1 MIRRAFRPSSLA
13 SAAIVLAASLSS
25 HSQVAKDAGP
35 LAAALPE
42 QRGFAAQDADLFL
55 PFSAIPGAP
64 EAAPELVTP
73 ELRQM
78 IDEALEEP
86 LMGDPPEPR
95 PPAQPVDPKLL
106 ALATQTAGRVVGL
119 RVWDGF
125 GEELARGCGCFIS
138 ASGDVLT
145 DLSLVRPSH
154 ARRIE
159 YITVLTGSGDR
170 HRITGFRWQDER
182 SGLAILTTDATDT
195 PFLTLQTRSDF
206 SRQRPVRI
214 LALHE
219 ERGVI
224 LADAFAQADAS
235 RSGEGWLNLRGDD
248 SPGEPG
254 SPVID
259 DQGEAV
265 GMVALRVPSR
275 QWVNFGVS
283 LAAVAGDIASAL
295 KLPERPLARLATSSG
310 NRIASDERFLTA
322 FQNLYAGGI
331 STAISQL
338 LRLRQ
343 SYPRSA
349 EVWALLGLACAR
361 AGAAEEARNC
371 NRKAVALDPS
381 VGQYW
386 YQLGFDHSTLADA
399 QDRSAAIEALQHTIE
414 QRPTDVPA
422 WLLLAERQVV
432 EGHFREA
439 EKSLLQIIKL
449 RPQFAHALYLL
460 SYTRG
465 KLGDYSGAELAV
477 KESLRLDRKSARAW
491 FYLGL
496 LLTKEKRFAEAVEAL
511 RETVAVAPQHPHA
524 WLNLAVLQRR
534 MGRITDAALA
544 HAQHQ
549 RVTSPR
555 K

>member
-1 MIRRAFRPSSLA
+1 MFSRAHLSRCLLAVVAAA
-13 SAAIVLAASLSS
+13 SASQPAEAQAPGKAA
-25 HSQVAKDAGP
+25 P
-35 LAAALPE
+35 LTAALPE
-42 QRGFAAQDADLFL
+42 QGGFSARDADLFL

-64 EAAPELVTP
+64 EDAPELVTP

-78 IDEALEEP
+78 IDAALEEP
-86 LMGDPPEPR
+86 LMGAAPDAR
-95 PPAQPVDPKLL
+95 PPAQPIDPKLL

-119 RVWDGF
+119 RVWDGY
-125 GEELARGCGCFIS
+125 GEELARGCGCFVT
-138 ASGDVLT
+138 ARGDVLT

-159 YITVLTGSGDR
+159 YITVLTGSGER
-170 HRITGFRWQDER
+170 HRVTGFRWQDER

-219 ERGVI
+219 QRGVI
-224 LADAFAQADAS
+224 LADAVAFADAS

-259 DQGEAV
+259 DRGEAV
-265 GMVALRVPSR
+265 GLVALRVPAR
-275 QWVNFGVS
+275 QWVNFGIS
-283 LAAVAGDIASAL
+283 LAAVAGDIEAAL
-295 KLPERPLARLATSSG
+295 KLPERPLARLDATSG
-310 NRIASDERFLTA
+310 QRLANDERFLTA
-322 FQNLYAGGI
+322 FQNLHAGRI
-331 STAISQL
+331 STAVTQL

-343 SYPRSA
+343 IYPRSA
-349 EVWALLGLACAR
+349 EVWALLGLACAK
-361 AGAAEEARNC
+361 AGAAEEAHNC
-371 NRKAVALDPS
+371 NRKAVALDPE

-386 YQLGFDHSTLADA
+386 YQLGFDHGTLTDA
-399 QDRSAAIEALQHTIE
+399 SQRSAAIEALHRTVE

-422 WLLLAERQVV
+422 WLMLAERQVV
-432 EGHFREA
+432 EGQFRNA
-439 EKSLLQIIKL
+439 EKSLLQLIKL

-465 KLGDYSGAELAV
+465 KLGDYSGAELAIR
-477 KESLRLDRKSARAW
+477 ECLRQDKKSARAW

-496 LLTKEKRFAEAVEAL
+496 LLTKEKRFPEAVEAL
-511 RETVAVAPQHPHA
+511 RATVEVAPQHPHA

-549 RVTSPR
+549 RVLTR
-555 K
+555 AR